1 MATSSTSRVLLVEGV
16 DDKHVI
22 RHICER
28 QTTPMPDFQ
37 IVEKDGVDRLL
48 DAISVEA
55 KVADRTAL
63 GIVVDANDS
72 PDSRWQSIMDRLLRA
87 DVTLPSAIERAGV
100 VIPVDEGSGATVR
113 VGVWLMPDNEAP
125 GHIEDFVIKLIPGQD
140 PVWPLAQDYV
150 DRIPPRH
157 RPRDVSKAELHA
169 WLAARTEPR
178 RMGQAIGFGD
188 LPVTGTVPA
197 RFVAWLRRLF
207 T

>member
-1 MATSSTSRVLLVEGV
+1 MAASSTSRVLLVEGV

-55 KVADRTAL
+55 KVAGRTVL

-72 PDSRWQSIMDRLLRA
+72 PNSRWQSIADRLHRA
-87 DVTLPSAIERAGV
+87 DVTLPAMDRAGV
-100 VIPVDEGSGATVR
+100 VVPVEDGGGSTVR
-113 VGVWLMPDNEAP
+113 VGVWLMPDNDAQ
-125 GHIEDFVIKLIPGQD
+125 GHIEDFVVKLIPEQD

-150 DRIPPRH
+150 DRIPADH
-157 RPRDVSKAELHA
+157 RPHDVSKAELHA
-169 WLAARTEPR
+169 WLAVRTEPR

-188 LPVTGTVPA
+188 LPIVGTVA
-197 RFVAWLRRLF
+197 AGFVAWLRRLF
-207 T
+207 A